1 MTTPEQ
7 SDSHAATHADSH
19 VGSHAAVIDALR
31 TAIRRRIV
39 GQDLAIDE
47 LFAALLARGHVLLE
61 GVPGVAKTLLV
72 RVVAAAVGVRFGRI
86 QFTPDLMPADI
97 TGTSVLRG
105 NDGHFE
111 FRPGPVF
118 TDVLL
123 ADEINRAPA
132 KTQAALLE
140 AMQERQVTVDGT
152 RHDLGARFTVVATQ
166 NPVEFEGTYPLPE
179 AQLDRFLVK
188 VRVGYPAAADELL
201 MLQAHARG
209 DDPEQRF
216 GADGAAISAESLDA
230 LREATD
236 RVTIAP
242 EVVAYIA
249 ALVRATREDPALAL
263 GASPRASVALLRVA
277 RAAAVLAGRD
287 FVTPDDVKGFAPAVL
302 RHRLILSP
310 ELDVEGRTTDD
321 VLAAVLLRVPAPV

>member
-1 MTTPEQ
+1 MTQPDQPFPTT
-7 SDSHAATHADSH
+7 D
-19 VGSHAAVIDALR
+19 AVAALR

-39 GQDLAIDE
+39 GQELAIDE
-47 LFAALLARGHVLLE
+47 LLAALLARGHVLLE

-72 RVVAAAVGVRFGRI
+72 RVLAGACGVRFGRI

-105 NDGHFE
+105 SDGRFE
-111 FRPGPVF
+111 FRPGPLF
-118 TDVLL
+118 ADIIL

-140 AMQERQVTVDGT
+140 AMQEKQVTVDGM
-152 RHDLGARFTVVATQ
+152 RHDLGQRFTVVATQ

-188 VRVGYPAAADELL
+188 VRVGYPAAPDELA

-209 DDPEQRF
+209 DDPERAF
-216 GADGAAISAESLDA
+216 GGDGMAISGEQLDA
-230 LREATD
+230 LRAATD

-242 EVVAYIA
+242 DVVAYIA
-249 ALVRATREDPALAL
+249 AVVRATREDPALAL
-263 GASPRASVALLRVA
+263 GASPRASVALLRVS
-277 RAAAVLAGRD
+277 RAAAILAGRD
-287 FVTPDDVKGFAPAVL
+287 FVTPDDVKGFAPAAL

-321 VLAAVLLRVPAPV
+321 VLSAVLLRVPAPA

>member
-1 MTTPEQ
+1 MTTPDQ
-7 SDSHAATHADSH
+7 PLSPAGAI
-19 VGSHAAVIDALR
+19 AVLR
-31 TAIRRRIV
+31 TTIRRRVI
-39 GQDLAIDE
+39 GQDTAIDE
-47 LFAALLARGHVLLE
+47 LLAALLARGHVLLE

-72 RVVAAAVGVRFGRI
+72 RVVAGACGVRFGRI

-105 NDGHFE
+105 GDGRFE
-111 FRPGPVF
+111 FRPGPLF
-118 TDVLL
+118 ADILL

-140 AMQERQVTVDGT
+140 AMQEKQVTVDGT
-152 RHDLGARFTVVATQ
+152 RHDLGQRFTVVATQ

-209 DDPEQRF
+209 DDPERAL
-216 GADGAAISAESLDA
+216 GAGDLAISGAQLDA

-249 ALVRATREDPALAL
+249 AIVRATREDPALAL
-263 GASPRASVALLRVA
+263 GASPRASVALLRVS
-277 RAAAVLAGRD
+277 RAAAMLAGRD
-287 FVTPDDVKGFAPAVL
+287 FVTPDDVKGFAPAAL

-321 VLAAVLLRVPAPV
+321 VLSAVLLRVPAPV

>member
-1 MTTPEQ
+1 MT
-7 SDSHAATHADSH
+7 SDNPLFDPAAA
-19 VGSHAAVIDALR
+19 IEALR
-31 TAIRRRIV
+31 TAIRKRIV

-47 LFAALLARGHVLLE
+47 LLAALLARGHVLLE

-72 RVVAAAVGVRFGRI
+72 RVLASASGVRFGRI

-105 NDGHFE
+105 DGRFE
-111 FRPGPVF
+111 FRPGPLFADIV
-118 TDVLL
+118 L

-152 RHDLGARFTVVATQ
+152 RHDLGQRFTVVATQ

-188 VRVGYPAAADELL
+188 VRVGYPSASDELA
-201 MLQAHARG
+201 MLEAHARG
-209 DDPEQRF
+209 DDPERAF
-216 GADGAAISAESLDA
+216 ADDGLAITSESLDA
-230 LREATD
+230 LRSATD

-249 ALVRATREDPALAL
+249 SVVRATRDDPALAL
-263 GASPRASVALLRVA
+263 GASPRASVALLRLS
-277 RAAAVLAGRD
+277 RAAAILAGRD
-287 FVTPDDVKGFAPAVL
+287 FVTPDDVKGFAPAAL

>member
-1 MTTPEQ
+1 MTTPDQ
-7 SDSHAATHADSH
+7 PLSPAGAI
-19 VGSHAAVIDALR
+19 AVLR
-31 TAIRRRIV
+31 TTIRRRVI
-39 GQDLAIDE
+39 GQDTAIDE
-47 LFAALLARGHVLLE
+47 LLAALLARGHVLLE

-72 RVVAAAVGVRFGRI
+72 RVVAGACGVRFGRI

-97 TGTSVLRG
+97 TGTSVLRSG
-105 NDGHFE
+105 DGRFE
-111 FRPGPVF
+111 FRPGPLF
-118 TDVLL
+118 ADILL

-140 AMQERQVTVDGT
+140 AMQEKQVTVDGA
-152 RHDLGARFTVVATQ
+152 RHDLGQRFTVVATQ

-209 DDPEQRF
+209 DDPERAL
-216 GADGAAISAESLDA
+216 GAGDLAITGAQLDA

-249 ALVRATREDPALAL
+249 AIVRATREDPALAL
-263 GASPRASVALLRVA
+263 GASPRASVALLRVS
-277 RAAAVLAGRD
+277 RAAAMLAGRD
-287 FVTPDDVKGFAPAVL
+287 FVTPDDVKGFAPAAL

-321 VLAAVLLRVPAPV
+321 VLSAVLLRVPAPV

>member
-1 MTTPEQ
+1 MTTPEMP
-7 SDSHAATHADSH
+7 SPSAD
-19 VGSHAAVIDALR
+19 AVAALR

-39 GQDLAIDE
+39 GQDVAIDE
-47 LFAALLARGHVLLE
+47 LLAALLARGHVLLE

-72 RVVAAAVGVRFGRI
+72 RVVAAAAGVRFGRI

-105 NDGHFE
+105 ADGRFE
-111 FRPGPVF
+111 FRPGPLF
-118 TDVLL
+118 TDLLL

-140 AMQERQVTVDGT
+140 AMQEKQVTVDGT

-188 VRVGYPAAADELL
+188 VRVGYPAADDELA

-209 DDPEQRF
+209 DDPERAMA
-216 GADGAAISAESLDA
+216 GDGFAISATAFDA
-230 LREATD
+230 LRDATD

-249 ALVRATREDPALAL
+249 AVVRATRDDPALAL
-263 GASPRASVALLRVA
+263 GASPRAAVALLRIS

-287 FVTPDDVKGFAPAVL
+287 FVTPDDVKGLAPAAL

-321 VLAAVLLRVPAPV
+321 VLAAVLLRVPAPA

>member
-1 MTTPEQ
+1 MTSPEPT
-7 SDSHAATHADSH
+7 SSSVD
-19 VGSHAAVIDALR
+19 AVAALR
-31 TAIRRRIV
+31 TAIQRRIV
-39 GQDLAIDE
+39 GQEVAIDE
-47 LFAALLARGHVLLE
+47 LLAALLARGHVLLE

-72 RVVAAAVGVRFGRI
+72 RIVASAAGVRFGRI

-105 NDGHFE
+105 TDGRFE
-111 FRPGPVF
+111 FRPGPLF
-118 TDVLL
+118 TDMLL

-140 AMQERQVTVDGT
+140 AMQEKQVTVDGT
-152 RHDLGARFTVVATQ
+152 RHELGSRFTVVATQ

-188 VRVGYPAAADELL
+188 VRVGYPSAADELA

-209 DDPEQRF
+209 DDPERAF
-216 GADGAAISAESLDA
+216 AGDGFAISAAQLDA

-249 ALVRATREDPALAL
+249 AVIRATREDPALAL
-263 GASPRASVALLRVA
+263 GASPRAAVALLRIS

-287 FVTPDDVKGFAPAVL
+287 FVTPDDVKGLAPAAL

-321 VLAAVLLRVPAPV
+321 VLAAVLLRVPAPA

>member
-1 MTTPEQ
+1 MTSPETATPH
-7 SDSHAATHADSH
+7 SD
-19 VGSHAAVIDALR
+19 AVAALR
-31 TAIRRRIV
+31 AAIQRRIV
-39 GQDLAIDE
+39 GQEVAIDE
-47 LFAALLARGHVLLE
+47 LLAAILARGHVLLE

-72 RVVAAAVGVRFGRI
+72 RIVASASGVRFGRI

-105 NDGHFE
+105 TDGRFE
-111 FRPGPVF
+111 FRPGPLF
-118 TDVLL
+118 TDMLL

-140 AMQERQVTVDGT
+140 AMQEKQVTVDGT
-152 RHDLGARFTVVATQ
+152 RHDLGSRFTVVATQ

-188 VRVGYPAAADELL
+188 VRVGYPSAADELA

-209 DDPEQRF
+209 DDPERAF
-216 GADGAAISAESLDA
+216 GSDGFAITAAQLDA
-230 LREATD
+230 LRDATD

-249 ALVRATREDPALAL
+249 AVIRATREDPALAL
-263 GASPRASVALLRVA
+263 GASPRAAVALLRIS

-287 FVTPDDVKGFAPAVL
+287 FVTPDDVKGLAPAAL

-321 VLAAVLLRVPAPV
+321 VLAAVLLRVPAPA

>member
-1 MTTPEQ
+1 MTLPDTSP
-7 SDSHAATHADSH
+7 TTAD
-19 VGSHAAVIDALR
+19 AVDALR

-39 GQDLAIDE
+39 GQDGAIDE
-47 LFAALLARGHVLLE
+47 LLAAVLARGHVLLE

-72 RVVAAAVGVRFGRI
+72 RVTAAACGVRFGRI

-105 NDGHFE
+105 GDGRFE
-111 FRPGPVF
+111 FRPGPLFADMV
-118 TDVLL
+118 L

-140 AMQERQVTVDGT
+140 AMQEKQVTVDGT

-188 VRVGYPAAADELL
+188 VRVGYPGAADELA

-209 DDPEQRF
+209 DDPEQSMI
-216 GADGAAISAESLDA
+216 GDTSVISAAQLDA
-230 LREATD
+230 LRAATD

-242 EVVAYIA
+242 DVVAYIA
-249 ALVRATREDPALAL
+249 SLVRATREDPALAL
-263 GASPRASVALLRVA
+263 GASPRAAVALLRVA

-287 FVTPDDVKGFAPAVL
+287 FVTPDDVKGYAPAAL

-321 VLAAVLLRVPAPV
+321 VLSAVLLRVRAPV

>member
-1 MTTPEQ
+1 MTEPQRTL
-7 SDSHAATHADSH
+7 STAD
-19 VGSHAAVIDALR
+19 AIEALR
-31 TAIRRRIV
+31 AAIRRRIV
-39 GQDLAIDE
+39 GQDIAVDE
-47 LFAALLARGHVLLE
+47 LLAALLARGHVLLE

-72 RVVAAAVGVRFGRI
+72 RIVAAACGVRFGRI

-105 NDGHFE
+105 SDGHFE
-111 FRPGPVF
+111 FRPGPLF
-118 TDVLL
+118 ADVIL

-140 AMQERQVTVDGT
+140 AMQEKQVTVDGT
-152 RHDLGARFTVVATQ
+152 RHDLGDRFTVVATQ

-188 VRVGYPAAADELL
+188 VRVGYPSAADELT

-209 DDPEQRF
+209 DDPERTF
-216 GADGAAISAESLDA
+216 AADGPALSAKELDA

-242 EVVAYIA
+242 EVIAYIA
-249 ALVRATREDPALAL
+249 TLVRATREDPALAL
-263 GASPRASVALLRVA
+263 GASPRAAVALLRLS
-277 RAAAVLAGRD
+277 RAGAVLAGRD
-287 FVTPDDVKGFAPAVL
+287 FVTPDDVKGLAPAAL

>member
-1 MTTPEQ
+1 MTTPDQ
-7 SDSHAATHADSH
+7 PLSPAGAI
-19 VGSHAAVIDALR
+19 AVLR
-31 TAIRRRIV
+31 TTIRRRVI
-39 GQDLAIDE
+39 GQDTAIDE
-47 LFAALLARGHVLLE
+47 LLAALLARGHVLLE

-72 RVVAAAVGVRFGRI
+72 RVVAGACGVRFGRI

-97 TGTSVLRG
+97 TGTSVLRSG
-105 NDGHFE
+105 DGRFE
-111 FRPGPVF
+111 FRPGPLF
-118 TDVLL
+118 ADILL

-140 AMQERQVTVDGT
+140 AMQEKQVTVDGT
-152 RHDLGARFTVVATQ
+152 RHDLGQRFTVVATQ

-209 DDPEQRF
+209 DDPERAL
-216 GADGAAISAESLDA
+216 GAGDLAISGAQLDA

-249 ALVRATREDPALAL
+249 AIVRATREDPALAL
-263 GASPRASVALLRVA
+263 GASPRASVALLRVS
-277 RAAAVLAGRD
+277 RAAAMLAGRD
-287 FVTPDDVKGFAPAVL
+287 FVTPDDVKGFAPAAL

-321 VLAAVLLRVPAPV
+321 VLSAVLLRVPAPV

>member
-1 MTTPEQ
+1 
-7 SDSHAATHADSH
+7 
-19 VGSHAAVIDALR
+19 
-31 TAIRRRIV
+31 
-39 GQDLAIDE
+39 
-47 LFAALLARGHVLLE
+47 
-61 GVPGVAKTLLV
+61 
-72 RVVAAAVGVRFGRI
+72 
-86 QFTPDLMPADI
+86 MPADI
-97 TGTSVLRG
+97 TGTSVLRSG
-105 NDGHFE
+105 DGRFE
-111 FRPGPVF
+111 FRPGPLF
-118 TDVLL
+118 ADILL

-140 AMQERQVTVDGT
+140 AMQEKQVTVDGA
-152 RHDLGARFTVVATQ
+152 RHDLGQRFTVVATQ

-209 DDPEQRF
+209 DDPERAL
-216 GADGAAISAESLDA
+216 GAGDLAITGAQLDA

-249 ALVRATREDPALAL
+249 AIVRATREDPALAL
-263 GASPRASVALLRVA
+263 GASPRASVALLRVS
-277 RAAAVLAGRD
+277 RAAAMLAGRD
-287 FVTPDDVKGFAPAVL
+287 FVTPDDVKGFAPAAL

-321 VLAAVLLRVPAPV
+321 VLSAVLLRVPAPV